1 MTSSTPSRTTPDP
14 TPAQWLTTP
23 IIDYEPAP
31 APLGRLRAPRCP
43 APSDEALHRRA
54 PHPPRRAS
62 LRLREPPPPKS
73 AVVFAETALRQ
84 VIEVIDRR
92 RPVAQ
97 LRPVMTPVL
106 VDHVIARARVTHR
119 GSATMRR
126 VRVRAID
133 PGVGPTV
140 EAGVQ
145 KSDKHGEVY
154 AAEVFASFT
163 RSGRVHAVAARI
175 ERYRNRWRMVALQ
188 IG

>member
-1 MTSSTPSRTTPDP
+1 MPTSISPAPTGNSPDTSTRKWSTS
-14 TPAQWLTTP
+14 P

-31 APLGRLRAPRCP
+31 EPLDRLSAPVCP
-43 APSDEALHRRA
+43 TPAAAALHRRA
-54 PHPPRRAS
+54 HRSPARSALHSREPVPPR
-62 LRLREPPPPKS
+62 S

-97 LRPVMTPVL
+97 LRPLMTPAL
-106 VDHVIARARVTHR
+106 VDRVLARAGTARR
-119 GSATMRR
+119 GSATMLR
-126 VRVRAID
+126 VRVRSVD
-133 PGVGPTV
+133 PGRD
-140 EAGVQ
+140 EH
-145 KSDKHGEVY
+145 DKPGEVQ

-175 ERYRNRWRMVALQ
+175 DKHRGQWRMVALQ